1 MNKVDKDDKLAI
13 FASINGFEKILTNL
27 QAIGWLNPPY
37 ERMNTDVLVQRYL
50 DDVEILHLDTQLEE
64 EIAFEASKNENWNI
78 RLDVSRWNGNN
89 HHEPEWMAVG

>member
-64 EIAFEASKNENWNI
+64 EIAFEASKNEN
-78 RLDVSRWNGNN
+78 
-89 HHEPEWMAVG
+89 